1 MIGRIVRCLAVSVGS
16 TLLTAV
22 VLVTLAVGL
31 GVHAGLA
38 NVIAVLCA
46 IGPSYV
52 ANRRWVWRRTDRSS
66 YLREVAP
73 FWTLGIAG
81 LIASTVVVAWT
92 ASATE
97 SWSPGLRSMVLPF
110 ANLATFGA
118 LWIVQF
124 VLLERVIFRED
135 RGALGVVG

>member
-1 MIGRIVRCLAVSVGS
+1 MAANGS
-16 TLLTAV
+16 QQLPARSR
-22 VLVTLAVGL
+22 
-31 GVHAGLA
+31 
-38 NVIAVLCA
+38 AVLDA
-46 IGPSYV
+46 
-52 ANRRWVWRRTDRSS
+52 RDR
-66 YLREVAP
+66 
-73 FWTLGIAG
+73 G

-135 RGALGVVG
+135 RGPLGVLG

>member
-1 MIGRIVRCLAVSVGS
+1 MAEFPAPNASSSNAGSISPTPPASAGLLAYALFG
-16 TLLTAV
+16 TAAV
-22 VLVTLAVGL
+22 VALLSHGFPFAAPLMGL
-31 GVHAGLA
+31 
-38 NVIAVLCA
+38 I
-46 IGPSYV
+46 
-52 ANRRWVWRRTDRSS
+52 
-66 YLREVAP
+66 
-73 FWTLGIAG
+73 GIAG

-97 SWSPGLRSMVLPF
+97 SWSPGLRSMALPF

-135 RGALGVVG
+135 RGPLGVLG